1 MHVSWVMALGALVVL
16 IGLSGLL
23 SAAESS
29 FFALSELEVERLR
42 EAEKGA
48 STRVA
53 QLRARPRRLLVT
65 ILTANTASNVAA
77 AVVATLSF
85 VRLGM
90 LLGISRNLAATM
102 GGAVATVAILV
113 FAELTPKLLA
123 TRSPLAVA
131 RSLSAFV
138 YALFY
143 LLYPVTLLLTAAADG
158 AAALL
163 RTRPEGLALSQ
174 EELKALVEVA
184 DKEGYLEAEE
194 REMIHSI
201 FEFGETQVREIM
213 VPRMDMVCAEVGA
226 TMGELVQ
233 LITRHG
239 HTRIP
244 LYEGSVDNIRGII
257 HAKDLLPYLNDPDA
271 RPSLESLARPAI
283 FVPESK
289 PIKDMLKEFQSER
302 THMAIV
308 VDEYGGTVGLVTLE
322 DVIEE
327 IVGEIQDEYDEEPSL
342 VRRVDEHTWLV
353 DAKIDIEELNE
364 TLGLRLPTEEGYDT
378 LGGFL
383 LQRMGH
389 LPQQKEEVRDADTV
403 FVIERVVKRR
413 IKRVRITKG
422 GTAPAK

>member
-1 MHVSWVMALGALVVL
+1 MHVSWVMALGALVAL

-102 GGAVATVAILV
+102 GGAMATVAILV

-143 LLYPVTLLLTAAADG
+143 LLYPVTLLLTAVADG

-244 LYEGSVDNIRGII
+244 LYEGSVDNMRGII
-257 HAKDLLPYLNDPDA
+257 HAKDLLPYLNDQDA
-271 RPSLESLARPAI
+271 RHSLESLARPAI

>member
-29 FFALSELEVERLR
+29 FFALSELEVDRLR

>member
-1 MHVSWVMALGALVVL
+1 VL
-16 IGLSGLL
+16 IGVSGAI
-23 SAAESS
+23 SAAETS
-29 FFALSELEVERLR
+29 FFALSDLEVERLR
-42 EAEKGA
+42 EAGKGA
-48 STRVA
+48 SSRVVR
-53 QLRARPRRLLVT
+53 LRSQPRRLLVT
-65 ILTANTASNVAA
+65 VLTANTVANVSA
-77 AVVATLSF
+77 AVLATLFFVRLATPLGMSRALAATLSG
-85 VRLGM
+85 VL
-90 LLGISRNLAATM
+90 
-102 GGAVATVAILV
+102 VTVAILI
-113 FAELTPKLLA
+113 FAELAPKLVA
-123 TRSPLAVA
+123 VRNPIAVA
-131 RSLSAFV
+131 QRLSAFV
-138 YALFY
+138 SVLWY
-143 LLYPVTLLLTAAADG
+143 LLYPASLFLTAIADG
-158 AAALL
+158 AAAVL

-213 VPRMDMVCAEVGA
+213 VPRMDMVCAETGA

-244 LYEGSVDNIRGII
+244 LYEGSIDNIRGII
-257 HAKDLLPYLNDPDA
+257 HAKDLLPYLDQPEA

-289 PIKDMLKEFQSER
+289 PINDMLKEFQAER

-342 VRRVDEHTWLV
+342 VRRVDERTWLV

-364 TLGLRLPTEEGYDT
+364 ALGLQLPSEEGYDT

-389 LPQQKEEVRDADTV
+389 LPQQKEEVREGDTV

-413 IKRVRITKG
+413 IKRVRIIKG
-422 GTAPAK
+422 GTVRAE

>member
-1 MHVSWVMALGALVVL
+1 VL
-16 IGLSGLL
+16 IGVSGAI
-23 SAAESS
+23 SAAETS
-29 FFALSELEVERLR
+29 FFALSDLEVERLR
-42 EAEKGA
+42 EAGKGA
-48 STRVA
+48 SSRVVR
-53 QLRARPRRLLVT
+53 LRSQPRRLLVT
-65 ILTANTASNVAA
+65 VLTANTVANVSA
-77 AVVATLSF
+77 AVLATLFFVRLATPLGMSRALAATLSG
-85 VRLGM
+85 VL
-90 LLGISRNLAATM
+90 
-102 GGAVATVAILV
+102 VTVAILI
-113 FAELTPKLLA
+113 FAELAPKLVA
-123 TRSPLAVA
+123 VRNPIAVA
-131 RSLSAFV
+131 QRLSAFV
-138 YALFY
+138 SVLWY
-143 LLYPVTLLLTAAADG
+143 LLYPATLFLTAIADG
-158 AAALL
+158 AAAVL

-213 VPRMDMVCAEVGA
+213 VPRMDMVCAETGA

-244 LYEGSVDNIRGII
+244 LYEGSIDNIRGII
-257 HAKDLLPYLNDPDA
+257 HAKDLLPYLDQPEA

-289 PIKDMLKEFQSER
+289 PINDMLKEFQAER

-342 VRRVDEHTWLV
+342 VRRVDERTWLV

-364 TLGLRLPTEEGYDT
+364 ALGLELPSEEGYDT

-389 LPQQKEEVRDADTV
+389 LPQQKEEVREGDTV

-413 IKRVRITKG
+413 IKRVRIIKG
-422 GTAPAK
+422 GTARAE

>member
-1 MHVSWVMALGALVVL
+1 VFGSVLFGLIFLVLL
-16 IGLSGLL
+16 IGISAMT
-23 SAAESS
+23 SAAETS
-29 FFALSELEVERLR
+29 FFALSHLELERLR
-42 EAEKGA
+42 EAGKGSA
-48 STRVA
+48 A
-53 QLRARPRRLLVT
+53 QIVRLRAQPRRLLVT
-65 ILTANTASNVAA
+65 ILTANTAANVAA
-77 AVVATLSF
+77 AVVATLTF
-85 VRLGM
+85 TRLADP
-90 LLGISRNLAATM
+90 LGLSRNLAATLA
-102 GGAVATVAILV
+102 GVLITVAILV
-113 FAELTPKLLA
+113 FAELSPKLVA
-123 TRSPLAVA
+123 TRN
-131 RSLSAFV
+131 SLCMATRLSGFV
-138 YALFY
+138 LVLWY
-143 LLYPVTLLLTAAADG
+143 LLYPVTLLLNAVADG
-158 AAALL
+158 VARLAGS
-163 RTRPEGLALSQ
+163 RPEGLALSQ
-174 EELKALVEVA
+174 DELKAMVAVA
-184 DKEGYLEAEE
+184 DQHGYLEEEE

-213 VPRMDMVCAEVGA
+213 VPRMDMVCAETGA
-226 TMGELVQ
+226 RMAELVE

-244 LYEGSVDNIRGII
+244 LYEHSVDNIRGII
-257 HAKDLLPYLNDPDA
+257 HAKDLLPYLNQPEA

-289 PIKDMLKEFQSER
+289 PINDMLKEFQAQR

-342 VRRVDEHTWLV
+342 VRRINDRTWLV
-353 DAKIDIEELNE
+353 DAKINIEELNE
-364 TLGLRLPTEEGYDT
+364 ALGLQLPTEEGYDT

-389 LPQQKEEVRDADTV
+389 LPQQKEEVREGNTV

-422 GTAPAK
+422 SSAPGA